1 MHFVAYQSRHFG
13 AVETLWEQVFP
24 DDPDWNKAAA
34 TIPAILQERPDLFL
48 LALQDETVVGAT
60 VAGYDG
66 HRGWLYS
73 AAVLADHRGRGIG
86 TALVKE
92 AESRLRAL
100 GCVKI
105 NLQVRRLNSGAAAFY
120 EKLGYRPEDRISMG
134 KRLDGHG

>member
-1 MHFVAYQSRHFG
+1 MHIVAYQSRHFG
-13 AVETLWEQVFP
+13 AGKTLWEQVFS

-34 TIPAILQERPDLFL
+34 AIPANLQERPDLFL
-48 LALQDETVVGAT
+48 LALQDETVVGAI

-66 HRGWLYS
+66 RRGWLYS
-73 AAVLADHRGRGIG
+73 AAVLADHRGLGIG

-100 GCVKI
+100 GCLKI

-134 KRLDGHG
+134 KRLEGHG